1 MRQLALRGNT
11 VLKVP
16 STTAAILLISAL
28 GFGLRIWSIG
38 WGMPYTFH
46 GDEPKYLAR
55 AVNMLMN
62 GDLNPHYFENPPLLT
77 YVILLELQLLLH
89 AGQILGLLH
98 SATDIGTQQLVD
110 PTPLYVLVRT
120 QVALMGTGTALLTY
134 LIAKRLLDAKVALLS
149 ALLLAVAFL
158 QVRDSHYAVNDV
170 PATFLLMIS
179 VYFATRVFSEGR
191 RRDYLLSGV
200 FLGLAVATK
209 YNVGLGAV
217 ALLSAHLLRQRKSQR
232 LRDIRSHL
240 PLLGAAAAS
249 LLAYLAANP
258 YTLLDS
264 AAFLKDFASQ
274 YRWTADPYSTSDTSM
289 AGMILRVLS
298 VGMGPAVLVACV
310 VGLIVM
316 AFRRHREG
324 LLLASFPMVYLA
336 FFLMGS
342 NLFYARFAIPL
353 LPFIAIFA
361 GYGAVYAVQSARLV
375 APREAVAVLAVA
387 LIGLMLVPSLVLDV
401 RSDSLLKAEDT
412 RVMLGRW
419 VEENVPPGSKIA
431 LEGYTFLDS
440 EGRQTGPMD
449 IKYSLHVVPSLRTD
463 PLDYFVQEKF
473 DYLISSSFVY
483 ARYDLSPDA
492 KASAIQYY
500 QELNQRFPVVATFS
514 PTADGHEL
522 PFLMDEEITPI
533 YTVLDRVRPGPTI
546 KVYRVGPPP
555 RYSVDWL
562 DAAVPAQLSPGQQ
575 AIIQVTVRNGGNVPW
590 PADGYTPVRVGY
602 HWLDAAGKEVPVPE
616 QHAQLSQQVDP
627 GGQAASQLSVVAPT
641 APGDYTLRLD
651 LVQENFSWLSAKG
664 AQTKDVKV
672 TVR

>member
-1 MRQLALRGNT
+1 MRISR
-11 VLKVP
+11 
-16 STTAAILLISAL
+16 TTAALIGIVVL
-28 GFGLRIWSIG
+28 GLGLRLWSIG

-62 GDLNPHYFENPPLLT
+62 GQLNPHYFENPPLLT
-77 YVILLELQLLLH
+77 YLILLELQIILHVGQLL
-89 AGQILGLLH
+89 GVIH
-98 SATDIGTQQLVD
+98 SAIDIGTQQLED
-110 PTPLYVLVRT
+110 PTPLYVMVRS

-134 LIAKRLLDAKVALLS
+134 LIAKRLLDAKTALLS
-149 ALLLAVAFL
+149 ALVLAVAFL

-170 PATFLLMIS
+170 PAAFLLMVS
-179 VYFATRVFSEGR
+179 VYFASRVFSDGR
-191 RRDYLLSGV
+191 RRDYLLGGV

-217 ALLSAHLLRQRKSQR
+217 ALLAAHLLRQKKNQR
-232 LRDIRSHL
+232 LWDFRTHI
-240 PLLGAAAAS
+240 PLVGAAAVS
-249 LLAYLAANP
+249 LIAYLAANP
-258 YTLLDS
+258 FTVLDA
-264 AAFLKDFASQ
+264 AAFLKDFTAQ
-274 YRWTADPYSTSDTSM
+274 YHWTADPYDTSDTSM
-289 AGMILRVLS
+289 TGMILRVLS
-298 VGMGPAVLVACV
+298 VGVGPAVLIACV
-310 VGLIVM
+310 VGLIVVM
-316 AFRRHREG
+316 VRRRREG
-324 LLLASFPMVYLA
+324 LFLASFPAVYLA

-342 NLFYARFAIPL
+342 SLFYARFAIPL

-361 GYGAVYAVQSARLV
+361 SYGVVYAAEAARFV
-375 APREAVAVLAVA
+375 APRGAVAILAAA
-387 LIGLMLVPSLVLDV
+387 LIGLMIVPSLVLDV
-401 RSDSLLKAEDT
+401 RSDSLLKVEDT

-419 VEENVPPGSKIA
+419 VEENIPPGSKIA

-440 EGRQTGPMD
+440 EGRQTGPLD
-449 IKYSLHVVPSLRTD
+449 IKYSLQVLPSLRSN
-463 PLDYFVQEKF
+463 PLDYYAQEKF

-483 ARYDLSPDA
+483 ERYDLSPDD
-492 KASAIQYY
+492 KASAIQFY

-562 DAAVPAQLSPGQQ
+562 SAAVPTDLPAGKKVTFQ
-575 AIIQVTVRNGGNVPW
+575 ITVRNSGNVPW

-602 HWLDAAGKEVPVPE
+602 HWLDSAGKEVPVPE
-616 QHAQLSQQVDP
+616 QHGQLSQQVDP
-627 GGQAASQLSVVAPT
+627 GSQATSQLSVVAPA
-641 APGDYTLRLD
+641 APGKYTLRLD